1 MYNNFFN
8 PMQRNNNGRNQQSGY
23 NQNQVNFNQDNRNR
37 NNYYQE
43 KSNFNPQRTSDEK
56 VENSNNSFQSG
67 PDLMNNQKLSG
78 IDPVKL
84 KIIMEIREKSKNK
97 SVEELLPEIMKI
109 NQELNRRNMNF
120 SKNETEMLMEVIE
133 ESLSPADRQ
142 RFNMIKGFLN

>member
-8 PMQRNNNGRNQQSGY
+8 PMQRNNNNFNNNNHRNTTNQQRTENY
-23 NQNQVNFNQDNRNR
+23 N
-37 NNYYQE
+37 
-43 KSNFNPQRTSDEK
+43 EK
-56 VENSNNSFQSG
+56 VENSINNFQSG

>member
-56 VENSNNSFQSG
+56 VENSNNSFQSR
-67 PDLMNNQKLSG
+67 PDLMNNKKLSC
-78 IDPVKL
+78 IDPV
-84 KIIMEIREKSKNK
+84 
-97 SVEELLPEIMKI
+97 
-109 NQELNRRNMNF
+109 
-120 SKNETEMLMEVIE
+120 
-133 ESLSPADRQ
+133 
-142 RFNMIKGFLN
+142 

>member
-56 VENSNNSFQSG
+56 VENSINNFQSG

-84 KIIMEIREKSKNK
+84 KIIMEIS
-97 SVEELLPEIMKI
+97 
-109 NQELNRRNMNF
+109 QELNRRNMNF